1 MNHEGR
7 TIEAPHIL
15 AETVQVRCDAI
26 VGVLETGHHPLLP
39 PEVNLSMRDARA
51 RAACDIAEALGAVV
65 DLLRT
70 HPVEML
76 HRRPL
81 GFVSVLRPRL
91 RMPKTGASPFALAI

>member
-15 AETVQVRCDAI
+15 AETVRVCCDTI

-51 RAACDIAEALGAVV
+51 RAACDIRKHWARSLICSARIPSKCSIGGRL
-65 DLLRT
+65 DLCPSCDLASACRKRG
-70 HPVEML
+70 
-76 HRRPL
+76 HRRLP
-81 GFVSVLRPRL
+81 
-91 RMPKTGASPFALAI
+91 